1 MPDAD
6 QAALIAQNPL
16 DFRVDHT
23 ALGGLGLR
31 KVQGQLPITD
41 DRSLGLA

>member
-31 KVQGQLPITD
+31 KVPLSPAFGYRLMVH
-41 DRSLGLA
+41 A